1 MAIRTMS
8 ASTGGG
14 SIYSEGWHEAKITKA
29 EYGEFT
35 RDDKTS
41 KYLDVW
47 FDNYGEYQYMRVY
60 ELSNKETN
68 EEFAISNT
76 FKYANAGILA
86 ILDDPSGRKPII
98 QYDDDIKHLI
108 DKVVN
113 IYIHP
118 DHKNTKYNRIFREC
132 APVAG
137 QYEHQNFTKDRVDSI
152 KRSVEYRYNKWLERA
167 KPSSNGMPTS
177 NDAVHTREM
186 DAKVPF

>member
-1 MAIRTMS
+1 
-8 ASTGGG
+8 
-14 SIYSEGWHEAKITKA
+14 
-29 EYGEFT
+29 
-35 RDDKTS
+35 
-41 KYLDVW
+41 
-47 FDNYGEYQYMRVY
+47 MRVY

-118 DHKNTKYNRIFREC
+118 DPKNTKYNRIFREC

-152 KRSVEYRYNKWLERA
+152 KRAVEYRYNKWLERT

-186 DAKVPF
+186 DAKIPY